1 MKIKK
6 VNSMKKIL
14 IPILLMFTLLLS
26 AQKKPSVA
34 LHYSFTD
41 FETVLNSKLSKL
53 SAMDAGYGLSYW
65 HGLSRNFDLKAVF
78 NYSSSVYTFPVS
90 AYTTTEK
97 LFTIEANAL
106 YKILPEDMYAV
117 TPYLSAGTGMYS
129 NIGKKGLYIPVGVG
143 IHINLKNEAFVFA
156 ESSYRFAMGSST
168 NNSLLFSIGVG
179 TALFREKK
187 AKPVYVAPPP
197 IEVPKP
203 ATKTVAIWVKDEAT
217 GVPLP
222 KVEVTLT
229 SPSGMQYKGKTDED
243 GKLNLAHVLI
253 GDYGVKGVLHDVVT
267 ESKNLAASMFDN
279 EDPTI
284 SLILIH
290 NDPRFT
296 LVGKAVKKKGGEP
309 VSGVSVSVNNKRRAS
324 LSMVNSGADGFFEA
338 QLEAQSD
345 FSISGK
351 KAGFISNIEEMSTM
365 GLKRSETLYVKLE
378 LEIEEAK
385 AGKQIVMNKIF
396 FETGKA
402 DLNTVA
408 STDLNKLVNYLKD
421 NPTARVEIQGHT
433 DNTGSATINNRL
445 SQDRAHSVVNYLVL
459 QGISN
464 SRLSAKGY
472 GSFQPIDTNATAEG
486 RANNRRVEVK
496 ILGE

>member
-1 MKIKK
+1 
-6 VNSMKKIL
+6 MKKIV
-14 IPILLMFTLLLS
+14 IPILLMFTIMMS
-26 AQKKPSVA
+26 AQKKPSLA

-41 FETVLNSKLSKL
+41 FETVMNSRLSKL
-53 SAMDAGYGLSYW
+53 SDMNAGYGLSYW
-65 HGLSRNFDLKAVF
+65 HGISRHFDLKAGL

-90 AYTTTEK
+90 SYSTKEK
-97 LFTIEANAL
+97 LFTLEANAV
-106 YKILPEDMYAV
+106 YKVLAEDTHVV
-117 TPYLSAGTGMYS
+117 TPYLSAGAGMYS
-129 NIGKKGLYIPVGVG
+129 NIGKKGLYIPVGIG

-156 ESSYRFAMGSST
+156 ESSYRFAMGSSN
-168 NNSLLFSIGVG
+168 NNSLLFSVGVG
-179 TALFREKK
+179 TSLFREKK
-187 AKPVYVAPPP
+187 AKPIPIAPPP
-197 IEVPKP
+197 VVVPSP

-217 GVPLP
+217 GLPLP

-229 SPSGMQYKGKTDED
+229 SASGKKHTGKTGED
-243 GKLNLAHVLI
+243 GKLNMTDVLK
-253 GDYGVKGVLHDVVT
+253 GNYGVKGMLHDVIT
-267 ESKNLAASMFDN
+267 ESKKLETAMFDN

-296 LVGKAVKKKGGEP
+296 LIGKAVKKKGGEP
-309 VSGVSVSVNNKRRAS
+309 VSGVSISVKNKTRTTVST
-324 LSMVNSGADGFFEA
+324 VNSGDDGFFEG
-338 QLEAQSD
+338 QLEAQSN

-365 GLKRSETLYVKLE
+365 KLKRSETLYVKLE

-396 FETGKA
+396 FEVGKA

-421 NPTARVEIQGHT
+421 NPSAQLEIQGHT
-433 DNTGSATINNRL
+433 DNTGSNAINNKL
-445 SQDRAHSVVNYLVL
+445 SQDRANSVVSYLIS
-459 QGISN
+459 QGVSN

-472 GSFQPIDTNATAEG
+472 GSSQPIDTNTTIEG
-486 RANNRRVEVK
+486 KANNRRVEVR

>member
-1 MKIKK
+1 
-6 VNSMKKIL
+6 MKKIL
-14 IPILLMFTLLLS
+14 IPILLMFTIMMS
-26 AQKKPSVA
+26 AQKRPSVA
-34 LHYSFTD
+34 LHYSLTD
-41 FETVLNSKLSKL
+41 FETVLNNHLSKL
-53 SAMDAGYGLSYW
+53 SAMNAGYGLSYW
-65 HGLSRNFDLKAVF
+65 QGISRHFDLKAGL
-78 NYSSSVYTFPVS
+78 NYSSSIYTFPVS
-90 AYTTTEK
+90 TYSTNEK
-97 LFTIEANAL
+97 LFTFEANGI
-106 YKILPEDMYAV
+106 YKVLAEDRYAV
-117 TPYLSAGTGMYS
+117 TPYLSVGAGMYS
-129 NIGKKGLYIPVGVG
+129 NIGKVGLYIPVGLG

-156 ESSYRFAMGSST
+156 ETSYRFAMGSNN

-187 AKPVYVAPPP
+187 AMPIYITPPP
-197 IEVPKP
+197 IVEPKA

-229 SPSGMQYKGKTDED
+229 SASGKQYIGKTDEN
-243 GKLNLAHVLI
+243 GRLNLAEI
-253 GDYGVKGVLHDVVT
+253 SKGYYGVKGMLHDVVT
-267 ESKNLAASMFDN
+267 ESKSLEASMFDN
-279 EDPTI
+279 DESTI

-309 VSGVSVSVNNKRRAS
+309 VSGVSISVNNTSRAS
-324 LSMVNSGADGFFEA
+324 VSIINSGDDGFFEA
-338 QLEAQSD
+338 QLEAQSN

-351 KAGFISNIEEMSTM
+351 KSGFISNIEEMSTM

-421 NPTARVEIQGHT
+421 NPTARLEIQGHT

-445 SQDRAHSVVNYLVL
+445 SQDRAYSVVSYLIL
-459 QGISN
+459 QGVSN

-472 GSFQPIDTNATAEG
+472 GSMQPIDSNATIEG

>member
-1 MKIKK
+1 
-6 VNSMKKIL
+6 MKKIL
-14 IPILLMFTLLLS
+14 IPLLLMFTIMMS
-26 AQKKPSVA
+26 AQKKPSIA
-34 LHYSFTD
+34 LHYSLTD
-41 FETVLNSKLSKL
+41 FETVLNNDLSKL
-53 SAMDAGYGLSYW
+53 SAMNGGYGLSYW
-65 HGLSRNFDLKAVF
+65 QGMSRYVDLNASL
-78 NYSSSVYTFPVS
+78 NYTSSVYTFPVS
-90 AYTTTEK
+90 SYSTDEK
-97 LFTIEANAL
+97 LFTFEANGI
-106 YKILPEDMYAV
+106 YKVLPEDKYAV
-117 TPYLSAGTGMYS
+117 TPYLSAGAGMYS
-129 NIGKKGLYIPVGVG
+129 NIGKIGLYIPVGLG
-143 IHINLKNEAFVFA
+143 LHINLKNEAFVFA

-187 AKPVYVAPPP
+187 TKPIQIAPPP
-197 IEVPKP
+197 IVVPKP
-203 ATKTVAIWVKDEAT
+203 TTKTVAVWVKDEAT
-217 GVPLP
+217 GTPLP

-229 SPSGMQYKGKTDED
+229 AASGKQYSGKTDKD
-243 GKLNLAHVLI
+243 GRLTITDISKAN
-253 GDYGVKGVLHDVVT
+253 YGVKGMLHDVVT
-267 ESKNLAASMFDN
+267 ESQNLEASMFDN

-296 LVGKAVKKKGGEP
+296 LVGKAVKKKDGEP
-309 VSGVSVSVNNKRRAS
+309 VSGVNVSVKNKSRAS
-324 LSMVNSGADGFFEA
+324 LSVVDSGDDGFFEA
-338 QLEAQSD
+338 QLEAQSK

-365 GLKRSETLYVKLE
+365 GLERSETLYVKLE

-402 DLNTVA
+402 DLNTEA
-408 STDLNKLVNYLKD
+408 STDLDKLVNYLKD
-421 NPTARVEIQGHT
+421 NPTAQLEIQGHT
-433 DNTGSATINNRL
+433 DNTGNAAINNKL
-445 SQDRAHSVVNYLVL
+445 SNDRAQSVVNYLIL